1 MTIKDNK
8 GILFFRNGQQL
19 VDETIDKIKD
29 LEKSGKLQ
37 DGDYNFLTYLISR
50 PELSYKDVSIITLSL
65 FGDGLNTVSWF
76 FIHLFLIVNFV
87 PLEFHKINKY
97 WLIFE
102 RDVHF

>member
-65 FGDGLNTVSWF
+65 FGDGLNTVS
-76 FIHLFLIVNFV
+76 
-87 PLEFHKINKY
+87 
-97 WLIFE
+97 
-102 RDVHF
+102 